1 MQKDFVQ
8 ALYDGSDFLKS
19 LPGSL
24 SESGILITQVGTGPY
39 LLASSEDHS
48 IHKNRVRFFEAL
60 VEIGFES
67 VRDYTEVRRSQPLK
81 DFQIL
86 KYLTSR
92 NVNSTC
98 RIIAGLISHGSMWLL
113 SKTLAP
119 R

>member
-67 VRDYTEVRRSQPLK
+67 VRDYTEVRISQPLK
-81 DFQIL
+81 HFQIL
-86 KYLTSR
+86 GVSHTSR

-98 RIIAGLISHGSMWLL
+98 RIIAGLISHGSTWLL
-113 SKTLAP
+113 
-119 R
+119 